1 MLILG
6 FDELDDQSK
15 TIVKKA
21 LQLQKFFS
29 QNFYMT
35 EHFTL
40 KSGVFVKLEDT
51 ISSVEKILKGEFLNL
66 NPEKFSYIDSVD
78 DIKI

>member
-1 MLILG
+1 MQKYKEIEDVMLILG
-6 FDELDDQSK
+6 FDELDDESK

-21 LQLQKFFS
+21 LQLQKFFL

-40 KSGVFVKLEDT
+40 KSGVFVNLED
-51 ISSVEKILKGEFLNL
+51 IQLVQLR
-66 NPEKFSYIDSVD
+66 KF
-78 DIKI
+78 

>member
-40 KSGVFVKLEDT
+40 KSGLFVKVGFLLNW
-51 ISSVEKILKGEFLNL
+51 KIQLVQLR
-66 NPEKFSYIDSVD
+66 KF
-78 DIKI
+78 